1 IHSQLLVAA
10 DSRFSETR
18 RALGIASPM
27 IDYGRSMMVFRAEH
41 TVPHEHIAWEWFGYG
56 QTRAL
61 LPLNGN
67 RSSVVLTL
75 PHHEMQQLND
85 LEDEA
90 FNQSITESSK
100 HLLGEILS
108 IS

>member
-1 IHSQLLVAA
+1 M
-10 DSRFSETR
+10 
-18 RALGIASPM
+18 GIASPM

-41 TVPHEHIAWEWFGYG
+41 TAPHEHIAWEWFGYD

-67 RSSVVLTL
+67 RSSVLLTL
-75 PHHEMQQLND
+75 PHHEMQHLHA

-90 FNQSITESSK
+90 FNQSIPERYEQR
-100 HLLGEILS
+100 LGEMHRIGERTVYHLIES
-108 IS
+108 YTCRFPQHR